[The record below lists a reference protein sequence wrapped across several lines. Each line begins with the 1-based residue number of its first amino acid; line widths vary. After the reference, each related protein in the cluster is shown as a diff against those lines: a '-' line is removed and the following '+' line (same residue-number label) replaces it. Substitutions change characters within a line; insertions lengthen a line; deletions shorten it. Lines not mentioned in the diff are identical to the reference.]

1 MIDVE
6 SKDLNPGQ
14 AHAYLLGGVAPRPI
28 ALVSTLSEK
37 GVPNLAPF
45 SFFNAFGANPPTVAF
60 SASRRI
66 RDNSNKD
73 TLSNLVDT
81 KECVIQAV
89 TYAMVQ
95 QISLASSDFAE
106 DVDEFAKSGLTP
118 VASDLVKPSRVSE
131 SPFQLECRL
140 QQVVSLGDGPGSG
153 NLAICEVLK
162 FHIDEGIF
170 DGGVVH
176 PDRIDLVARMG
187 ADFYVRASGSAV
199 FTVAKPGSV
208 VGIGF
213 DQLPR
218 IVRESSVLTG
228 NQLAQL
234 AGVERIPV
242 DGDVAAFRHEF
253 SSIEY
258 DEKAFG
264 RFEEKNDYESMFRM
278 TLSFDTIAS
287 DKIAPIIIRTVIQAL
302 IAGKVEFAWKV
313 LLLLKNEDHQTG
325 DS

>member
-1 MIDVE
+1 MLDVE

-14 AHAYLLGGVAPRPI
+14 VQTYLLGGVVPRPI

-37 GVPNLAPF
+37 GLPNLAPF
-45 SFFNAFGANPPTVAF
+45 SFFNVFGVNPPTVAF
-60 SASRRI
+60 SSTRRI
-66 RDNSNKD
+66 RDCSNKD
-73 TLSNLVDT
+73 TYSNLVAT

-89 TYAMVQ
+89 THSMVQ
-95 QISLASSDFAE
+95 QISLASSDFAD

-118 VASDLVKPSRVSE
+118 VASDLVKPSRVAE

-140 QQVVSLGDGPGSG
+140 QQMVSLGDGPGSG

-162 FHIDEGIF
+162 FHIAEEIF
-170 DGGVVH
+170 DKGAVH

-187 ADFYVRASGSAV
+187 ADFYVRATGSAV
-199 FTVAKPGSV
+199 FTVAKPGRV

-213 DQLPR
+213 DQLPKF
-218 IVRESSVLTG
+218 VRESSVLTG

-242 DGDVAAFRHEF
+242 DREVAAFQKEF
-253 SSIEY
+253 SSIKY

-264 RFEEKNDYESMFRM
+264 RFEDENDYVSMFRM
-278 TLSFDTIAS
+278 TLSIDTATI
-287 DKIAPIIIRTVIQAL
+287 DKFALLMTRTVNQAL
-302 IAGKVEFAWKV
+302 IAGEVEFAWKA
-313 LLLLKNEDHQTG
+313 LLLFRNEDHQSG
-325 DS
+325 GS